1 MITPTHKLPI
11 SRQTK
16 LLGLARST
24 AYYQPK
30 VVSDSDLALMAAM
43 DRLHLDYPFAGA
55 RGLRDILRRQGF
67 PGVGSSTEVPVSA
80 WCSANAICSSVNSLL
95 FMAHSPSTS
104 LLGISSFA
112 VSRKLG

>member
-30 VVSDSDLALMAAM
+30 PVSDSDLALMAAM

-67 PGVGSSTEVPVSA
+67 PG
-80 WCSANAICSSVNSLL
+80 
-95 FMAHSPSTS
+95 
-104 LLGISSFA
+104 
-112 VSRKLG
+112 